1 MTATTNRDDAPGE
14 GRSRDPVFVRTAKGN
29 ATARSPDA
37 NLPRMVKTLL
47 IAVDGRTSVSMFQQ
61 LLPNFGDVSALFE
74 ALEGGGFVEV
84 AMAAPAGKATAGA
97 PSRVV
102 SLAARQRPEASGGF
116 AAPSTMQP
124 PESRSADPTTSRW
137 FDATQNF
144 SAPQSM
150 QPRQSTLEETHSRH
164 SSILSGERDFAR
176 NANAQLSG
184 GSMSGHRSA
193 VTETARVR
201 DARTLMADFMF
212 ENLPDVAMEA
222 VLALERLE
230 TTEQI
235 LSNLPEYQRL
245 IGTTG
250 RKGMEHL
257 MAIRKALSI

>member
-1 MTATTNRDDAPGE
+1 MTATTSRDDAPGDA
-14 GRSRDPVFVRTAKGN
+14 RNRDPVFMRTAKGN
-29 ATARSPDA
+29 ATARSPDS

-74 ALEGGGFVEV
+74 ALEGGGYVEV
-84 AMAAPAGKATAGA
+84 AAVAPKATAAAPA
-97 PSRVV
+97 RVV
-102 SLAARQRPEASGGF
+102 SLAARQRLDAPSGF
-116 AAPSTMQP
+116 APTSTMVQA
-124 PESRSADPTTSRW
+124 ESRQADPTTSRW
-137 FDATQNF
+137 FDATENF
-144 SAPQSM
+144 KSPQSV
-150 QPRQSTLEETHSRH
+150 QPRHSTLEETHSRH
-164 SSILSGERDFAR
+164 SNIAPGEKDFSR
-176 NANAQLSG
+176 NATAQLG
-184 GSMSGHRSA
+184 GNSMSGHRSA

-212 ENLPDVAMEA
+212 ENLPDVAIEA